1 MKVKVIQAHTNPV
14 KIFLDSKDIVYGETD
29 KMDIGMINN
38 NNNGLIFETDFI
50 TQTCVVNMHKCLLL
64 GAEYENINMTW
75 DFTSGTRAVTWIK
88 IVGLLEQFKQHPD
101 FDLFIFLDSDA
112 WIRDEKRFADFL
124 KLFAES
130 PCPLAIPRDTDISG
144 NSYLNSGFIAIKNTE
159 AARKILDDLFHSP
172 KYHLYITSAWQEQG
186 ALSVYQ
192 SEHPEDVMV
201 LPLEDFN
208 TPCGSIVRH
217 CWIQH
222 IRTHLLNEEI
232 MASFT
237 KNTVMQGLQK
247 GFKLGKDAVMYR
259 T

>member
-14 KIFLDSKDIVYGETD
+14 KIFLESKDITYGAPD

-38 NNNGLIFETDFI
+38 NNNGLIFEADFI

-75 DFTSGTRAVTWIK
+75 DHSVRAVTWIK
-88 IVGLLEQFKQHPD
+88 IIGLLEQFKNHPD
-101 FDLFIFLDSDA
+101 FDIFVFLDSDA
-112 WIRDEKRFADFL
+112 WIRDEKRFAEFL
-124 KLFAES
+124 KEFAES
-130 PCPLAIPRDTDISG
+130 TYSLAIPRDLSITG
-144 NSYLNSGFIAIKNTE
+144 YTFLNSGFIAVKNTE
-159 AARKILDDLFHSP
+159 KAKGILDSLFEPMYDHFLLHEM
-172 KYHLYITSAWQEQG
+172 YEQS
-186 ALSVYQ
+186 ALSLYQ
-192 SEHPEDVMV
+192 SNHPEDVMV